1 MWYNELQ
8 LLTKVKVGS
17 KFVERGDVY
26 QVYKVDEKKV
36 YYRPFFAKTKN
47 NSYTCS
53 IPRENL
59 GMINIRKP
67 IIRNQLN
74 EILRSFSKKSSNK
87 ADLDVIEAKSV
98 LDMNQIEK
106 SSSVV
111 RKFWRAKERD
121 GDGFTR
127 AKNEVLKLAISRI
140 VEEVA
145 LVSKSTPEKAE
156 ERIRLALS

>member
-1 MWYNELQ
+1 
-8 LLTKVKVGS
+8 
-17 KFVERGDVY
+17 
-26 QVYKVDEKKV
+26 
-36 YYRPFFAKTKN
+36 
-47 NSYTCS
+47 
-53 IPRENL
+53 
-59 GMINIRKP
+59 MINIRKP